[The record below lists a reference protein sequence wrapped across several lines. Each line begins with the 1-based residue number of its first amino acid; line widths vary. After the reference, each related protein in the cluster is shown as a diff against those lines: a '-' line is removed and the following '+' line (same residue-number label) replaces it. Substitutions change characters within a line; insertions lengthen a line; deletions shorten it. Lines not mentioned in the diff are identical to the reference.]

1 MARMPRLALPGLPH
15 HVIHRGHNRQ
25 PVFLQDGDR
34 RAWKEALADALQ
46 RTGVKLHAYVLMDN
60 HVHLLLTPPEASA
73 LSKAMQFLG
82 RRYVGGFNAVHGR
95 SGTLWE
101 GRFRAAPV
109 ETERYLL
116 ACMRYIELNPVRA
129 GMVVRAEDHP
139 WSSAAHHLGLRID
152 PLVSDHALYWD
163 LGNTPFDRQSHYR
176 ALLEAP
182 ALEAERTQITE
193 SALKG
198 WALGSAEFRSAW
210 EDRSPRAL
218 APRPRGRPRREAS
231 PEPDPGDNQSV
242 PN

>member
-1 MARMPRLALPGLPH
+1 MARLPRLVLPGLPH

-34 RAWKEALADALQ
+34 RAWKDSLADALE
-46 RTGVKLHAYVLMDN
+46 RTRVKLHAYVLMDN
-60 HVHLLLTPPEASA
+60 HVHLLLTPVEAPD

-129 GMVVRAEDHP
+129 GIVARAEDHP

-163 LGNTPFDRQSHYR
+163 LGNTPFDRQSRYR

-182 ALEAERTQITE
+182 GSGAEQAQITE

-198 WALGSAEFRSAW
+198 WALGSPEFKAAW
-210 EDRSPRAL
+210 ESRSPRAL
-218 APRPRGRPRREAS
+218 APRPRGRPRRSGESQVGEEAL
-231 PEPDPGDNQSV
+231 DSV